1 VLRGAVVK
9 QTHPS
14 RRSAAAASAAVPPP
28 CCPSTR
34 PNTGHGPPNLA
45 WRRRCRDHRTAP
57 VGPILL
63 GDIFSDTVPDAVN
76 LSAPTIWECTRFCLD
91 EKALHGVK
99 EKILFASSVLLIAL
113 GDLALKTG
121 IESIIANFDRSML
134 HLWRRIGYEVDVL
147 GSTSRYGRPVYL
159 GSHPISEGI
168 VNRIKKK
175 LNRAQSAFE
184 EARVVAA

>member
-1 VLRGAVVK
+1 M
-9 QTHPS
+9 
-14 RRSAAAASAAVPPP
+14 
-28 CCPSTR
+28 
-34 PNTGHGPPNLA
+34 
-45 WRRRCRDHRTAP
+45 
-57 VGPILL
+57 
-63 GDIFSDTVPDAVN
+63 
-76 LSAPTIWECTRFCLD
+76 
-91 EKALHGVK
+91 K

-121 IESIIANFDRSML
+121 IELIIANFDRSML

-159 GSHPISEGI
+159 GLDPISEGI